1 MKILVHILGTTLA
14 VLLASHVVPGFSITG
29 SFYTALIIAL
39 VLGVLNVTIKPI
51 LSILTLPL
59 NIITLGLFSF
69 VINAVLL
76 LLIARFVPDFHIEGF
91 LPALVG
97 GAVIAVVGWVLHRIT

>member
-1 MKILVHILGTTLA
+1 MGLIVRFVGTIFTLLLVTR
-14 VLLASHVVPGFSITG
+14 LLPGFTVE
-29 SFYTALIIAL
+29 SFYTALIVAI

-76 LLIARFVPDFHIEGF
+76 LLIASFVEGFHIEGF
-91 LPALVG
+91 LPALIG
-97 GAVIAVVGWVLHRIT
+97 GAIIAVVGWILDRIT